1 MDSIFGKMLGRSS
14 SVLFIVLPLILSAYT
29 HLWNPIGFPA
39 VWVVEGQYMQRAM
52 QVLEGEG
59 LHEPRNIFAHF
70 YDHPFFGQIF
80 LAGML
85 AATDYPSSLSMPSSI
100 SINSIEILYLVPRL
114 FMGILAIIDTF
125 LVYKIS
131 EYRYNR
137 NVALIAS
144 ILFAVMPATWLLRKI
159 LLESLLLPLLLS
171 SILFAVYYSGG
182 RNESNPSTTVDYTKR
197 NLDQKVKTRNNNTFL
212 VLPMISGIFLG
223 LAIFVKIPIIT
234 MIPLVGYLILSRRRN
249 KSWRTLWVWIIPVIL
264 IPMIWPIY
272 AILVGD
278 FDQLSEDLTWNT
290 QRGDIQ
296 LDSAVSSILANSL
309 KYIFQIDP
317 VIFILGIVGIIFSEI
332 KRDVFILLWAI
343 PIIVFLFL
351 INFVSFFH
359 FIPLLPLFC
368 IAAAKMMIDLSNR
381 IKNMK
386 VRKIIPFAL
395 ISAIGI
401 FGLVSTTMLITSNV
415 TSSYFK
421 VYSFLVS
428 YLASQIG
435 LDYHN
440 DLTDKD
446 DDDKITMVGRHWT
459 QSFYWIPKYVLDVN
473 LDFKK
478 INRADDIKGSINDK
492 ERSLIIVDRSMR
504 KSFSSGKEI
513 SSKTETDTPS
523 YFLTPIAT
531 FNNDKPD
538 YAYIYPYTSMSENR
552 DIRWVQIREVN
563 FFARN
568 LTSINLT
575 K

>member
-1 MDSIFGKMLGRSS
+1 MLGRSS

-85 AATDYPSSLSMPSSI
+85 GATGYPNSLPMPSLI
-100 SINSIEILYLVPRL
+100 SINSIEMFYLVPRL

-171 SILFAVYYSGG
+171 SILFAVYYSS
-182 RNESNPSTTVDYTKR
+182 RKMSNPSTTADYVKM
-197 NLDQKVKTRNNNTFL
+197 NLDQKVKTKNNNNFMI
-212 VLPMISGIFLG
+212 LPMISGIFLG

-234 MIPLVGYLILSRRRN
+234 MTPLVAYLILSRRRD
-249 KSWRTLWVWIIPVIL
+249 KSRRAFWVWIIPVIL

-272 AILVGD
+272 SILVGD
-278 FDQLSEDLTWNT
+278 FDQLLEDLAWNT
-290 QRGDIQ
+290 QRGQVQ

-317 VIFILGIVGIIFSEI
+317 VIFSLGIAGIIFSEI
-332 KRDVFILLWAI
+332 KRDAFILLWAI

-359 FIPLLPLFC
+359 LIPLLPLFC
-368 IAAAKMMIDLSNR
+368 IAAAKMTIDLSNR
-381 IKNMK
+381 IKNIK
-386 VRKIIPFAL
+386 VRKIIPFAI

-428 YLASQIG
+428 YVANQTLH
-435 LDYHN
+435 DNHV
-440 DLTDKD
+440 DLTGKAN
-446 DDDKITMVGRHWT
+446 DDKIAIVGRHWT
-459 QSFYWIPKYVLDVN
+459 QSFYWIPKYVFDVD

-478 INRADDIKGSINDK
+478 INKADDIKGSINDK

-504 KSFSSGKEI
+504 ESLSLGNEI
-513 SSKTETDTPS
+513 SNKTETNTPS

-531 FNNDKPD
+531 FSNDNPA

-552 DIRWVQIREVN
+552 DIQWVQIREVN
-563 FFARN
+563 FSTHN
-568 LTSINLT
+568 LTSIN
-575 K
+575 

>member
-1 MDSIFGKMLGRSS
+1 MGPIFGKMLGRSS

-85 AATDYPSSLSMPSSI
+85 AATGYPSSLPMPSLI
-100 SINSIEILYLVPRL
+100 SINSIEMLYLVPRL

-171 SILFAVYYSGG
+171 SILFAVYYSSG
-182 RNESNPSTTVDYTKR
+182 RKMSNSSTAADYAKM
-197 NLDQKVKTRNNNTFL
+197 NLDQKVKTKNNNTFMI
-212 VLPMISGIFLG
+212 LPMISGIFLG

-234 MIPLVGYLILSRRRN
+234 MIPIVGYLILSRQRDKSRRA
-249 KSWRTLWVWIIPVIL
+249 LWVWIIPVIL

-272 AILVGD
+272 SILVGD
-278 FDQLSEDLTWNT
+278 FGQLLEDLTWNT
-290 QRGDIQ
+290 QRKEIQ

-317 VIFILGIVGIIFSEI
+317 VIFILGIAGIIFSEI
-332 KRDVFILLWAI
+332 KRDAFILLWAV

-359 FIPLLPLFC
+359 LIPLLPLFC
-368 IAAAKMMIDLSNR
+368 IAAAKMTIDLSNK
-381 IKNMK
+381 IKNIK
-386 VRKIIPFAL
+386 VRKIIPFAI

-428 YLASQIG
+428 YVANQMLHDNQV
-435 LDYHN
+435 
-440 DLTDKD
+440 DLTGKAN
-446 DDDKITMVGRHWT
+446 DDKIAVVGRHWT

-478 INRADDIKGSINDK
+478 INKADDIKRSINDK
-492 ERSLIIVDRSMR
+492 ERSLTIVDRSMR
-504 KSFSSGKEI
+504 ESLSSGKEI
-513 SSKTETDTPS
+513 SNKTETNTPS
-523 YFLTPIAT
+523 YFLTPIVT
-531 FNNDKPD
+531 FSNDNPA

-552 DIRWVQIREVN
+552 DIQWVQISEVN
-563 FFARN
+563 FSARN
-568 LTSINLT
+568 LD
-575 K
+575 

>member
-1 MDSIFGKMLGRSS
+1 MGPIFGKMLGRSS

-85 AATDYPSSLSMPSSI
+85 TAVTGYPSSLPMPSLI
-100 SINSIEILYLVPRL
+100 SINSIEMLYLVPRL
-114 FMGILAIIDTF
+114 FMGIFAIIDTF

-171 SILFAVYYSGG
+171 SILFAVYYSSS
-182 RNESNPSTTVDYTKR
+182 RKTSNTSTAADYAKM
-197 NLDQKVKTRNNNTFL
+197 NLVQKVKRKNNNTFMI
-212 VLPMISGIFLG
+212 LPMISGIFLG

-234 MIPLVGYLILSRRRN
+234 MIPIVGYLILSRRRD
-249 KSWRTLWVWIIPVIL
+249 KSWRALWVWIIPVIL

-272 AILVGD
+272 SILVGD
-278 FDQLSEDLTWNT
+278 FDQLLEDLTWNT
-290 QRGDIQ
+290 QRGEIQ

-317 VIFILGIVGIIFSEI
+317 VIFILGIAGIIFSEI
-332 KRDVFILLWAI
+332 KRDAFILLWAV
-343 PIIVFLFL
+343 PIIIFLFL

-359 FIPLLPLFC
+359 LIPLLPLFC
-368 IAAAKMMIDLSNR
+368 IAAAKMTIDLSNR
-381 IKNMK
+381 IKNIK
-386 VRKIIPFAL
+386 VRKIIPFAI

-428 YLASQIG
+428 YVANQMLHDNQV
-435 LDYHN
+435 
-440 DLTDKD
+440 DLTGKAN
-446 DDDKITMVGRHWT
+446 DDKIAMVGRHWT

-478 INRADDIKGSINDK
+478 INKADDIEGSINDK

-504 KSFSSGKEI
+504 ESLSSGKEI
-513 SSKTETDTPS
+513 SNKTETNTPS
-523 YFLTPIAT
+523 YFSTPIAT
-531 FNNDKPD
+531 FSNDNPG

-552 DIRWVQIREVN
+552 DIQWVQIREVN
-563 FFARN
+563 FPTRN
-568 LTSINLT
+568 LD
-575 K
+575 

>member
-1 MDSIFGKMLGRSS
+1 MGPKFGKMLGRSS

-39 VWVVEGQYMQRAM
+39 VWIVEGQYMQRAM

-85 AATDYPSSLSMPSSI
+85 ATTGYPSSLSMPSLI
-100 SINSIEILYLVPRL
+100 SINSIEMLYLVPRL

-144 ILFAVMPATWLLRKI
+144 ILFAVMPTTWLLRKI

-171 SILFAVYYSGG
+171 SILFAVYFSSS
-182 RNESNPSTTVDYTKR
+182 RKLSNPGTAADYPKM
-197 NLDQKVKTRNNNTFL
+197 NLDQKVKTKNNNIFMI
-212 VLPMISGIFLG
+212 LPMISGIFLG

-234 MIPLVGYLILSRRRN
+234 MIPLVGYLILSRRCD
-249 KSWRTLWVWIIPVIL
+249 KSRRALWVWIIPVIL

-272 AILVGD
+272 SILVGD
-278 FDQLSEDLTWNT
+278 FDQLLEDLTWNT
-290 QRGDIQ
+290 QRGQVQ

-317 VIFILGIVGIIFSEI
+317 VIFILGIAGIIFSEI
-332 KRDVFILLWAI
+332 KRDAFILLWAI

-359 FIPLLPLFC
+359 LIPLLPLFC
-368 IAAAKMMIDLSNR
+368 IAASKMTIDLSNR
-381 IKNMK
+381 IKNIK
-386 VRKIIPFAL
+386 VRKIIPFAI

-421 VYSFLVS
+421 VYSFLIS
-428 YLASQIG
+428 YVVNQI
-435 LDYHN
+435 LHDN
-440 DLTDKD
+440 QLDLTGKAN
-446 DDDKITMVGRHWT
+446 DDKIVMVGRHWT

-478 INRADDIKGSINDK
+478 INKADDIKGSINDK

-504 KSFSSGKEI
+504 ESLSAGKEI
-513 SSKTETDTPS
+513 SNKTETNTSS
-523 YFLTPIAT
+523 YLLTPIAT
-531 FNNDKPD
+531 FSNDNPA

-552 DIRWVQIREVN
+552 DILWVQISEVN
-563 FFARN
+563 FSTRD
-568 LTSINLT
+568 LE
-575 K
+575 

>member
-1 MDSIFGKMLGRSS
+1 MGPIFGKMLGRSS

-59 LHEPRNIFAHF
+59 LHEPRDIFAHF

-85 AATDYPSSLSMPSSI
+85 AATGYPNSLTMPSLI
-100 SINSIEILYLVPRL
+100 SINSIEMLYLVPRL

-144 ILFAVMPATWLLRKI
+144 ILFAVMPTTWLLRKI

-171 SILFAVYYSGG
+171 SILFAVYYSSS
-182 RNESNPSTTVDYTKR
+182 RKTSNSSTTTDYAKM
-197 NLDQKVKTRNNNTFL
+197 NLDQEAKTTNNITFM

-234 MIPLVGYLILSRRRN
+234 MIPIVGYLILSRRRD
-249 KSWRTLWVWIIPVIL
+249 KSRRALWVWIIPVIL

-272 AILVGD
+272 SILVGD
-278 FDQLSEDLTWNT
+278 FNQLLEDLTWNT
-290 QRGDIQ
+290 QRGEIQ
-296 LDSAVSSILANSL
+296 LDSAVSSILVNSL

-317 VIFILGIVGIIFSEI
+317 VIFILGIAGIIFSEI
-332 KRDVFILLWAI
+332 KRDAFILLWAV

-359 FIPLLPLFC
+359 LIPLLPLFC
-368 IAAAKMMIDLSNR
+368 IAAAKMTIDLSNR
-381 IKNMK
+381 IKNIK
-386 VRKIIPFAL
+386 VRKIIPFAI

-401 FGLVSTTMLITSNV
+401 FGLASTTMLITSNV

-421 VYSFLVS
+421 VYSFFVS
-428 YLASQIG
+428 YVANQMLNDNH
-435 LDYHN
+435 L
-440 DLTDKD
+440 DLTGKAN
-446 DDDKITMVGRHWT
+446 DDKVAMVGRHWT
-459 QSFYWIPKYVLDVN
+459 RGFYWIPKYVLDVN

-478 INRADDIKGSINDK
+478 INKADDIKGSINDK

-504 KSFSSGKEI
+504 ESLSSGKEI
-513 SSKTETDTPS
+513 SNKTETNAS
-523 YFLTPIAT
+523 SFFLTHIAT
-531 FNNDKPD
+531 FSNDNPG

-552 DIRWVQIREVN
+552 DIQWVEIREVN
-563 FFARN
+563 FSTRN
-568 LTSINLT
+568 LTSTN
-575 K
+575 

>member
-1 MDSIFGKMLGRSS
+1 
-14 SVLFIVLPLILSAYT
+14 
-29 HLWNPIGFPA
+29 
-39 VWVVEGQYMQRAM
+39 M

-171 SILFAVYYSGG
+171 SILFAVYYSSG
-182 RNESNPSTTVDYTKR
+182 RNESSPSTTVDYTKR

-317 VIFILGIVGIIFSEI
+317 VISILGIVGIIFSEI

-435 LDYHN
+435 LDNHN

-531 FNNDKPD
+531 FNNDKTD

-563 FFARN
+563 FSARN

>member
-1 MDSIFGKMLGRSS
+1 MLGRSS

-85 AATDYPSSLSMPSSI
+85 GATGYPNSLPMPSLI
-100 SINSIEILYLVPRL
+100 SINSIEMFYLVPRL

-171 SILFAVYYSGG
+171 SILFAVYFSSS
-182 RNESNPSTTVDYTKR
+182 RKTSNSSTTTDYAKM
-197 NLDQKVKTRNNNTFL
+197 NLDQKVKRKNNNTL
-212 VLPMISGIFLG
+212 MILPMISGIFLG

-234 MIPLVGYLILSRRRN
+234 MTPLVAYLILSRRRD
-249 KSWRTLWVWIIPVIL
+249 KSRRAFWVWIIPVIL

-272 AILVGD
+272 SILVGD
-278 FDQLSEDLTWNT
+278 FDQLLEDLAWNT
-290 QRGDIQ
+290 QRGQVQ

-317 VIFILGIVGIIFSEI
+317 VIFILGIAGIIFSEI
-332 KRDVFILLWAI
+332 KRDAFILLWAI

-359 FIPLLPLFC
+359 LIPLLPLFC
-368 IAAAKMMIDLSNR
+368 IAAAKMTIDLSNR
-381 IKNMK
+381 IKNIK
-386 VRKIIPFAL
+386 VRKIIPFAI

-428 YLASQIG
+428 YVANQTLH
-435 LDYHN
+435 DNHV
-440 DLTDKD
+440 DLTGKAN
-446 DDDKITMVGRHWT
+446 DDKIAIVGRHWT
-459 QSFYWIPKYVLDVN
+459 QSFYWIPKYVFDVD

-478 INRADDIKGSINDK
+478 INKADDIKGSINDK

-504 KSFSSGKEI
+504 ESLSLGNEI
-513 SSKTETDTPS
+513 SNKTETNTPS

-531 FNNDKPD
+531 FSNDNPA

-552 DIRWVQIREVN
+552 DIQWVQIREVN
-563 FFARN
+563 FSTHN
-568 LTSINLT
+568 LTSIN
-575 K
+575 

>member
-1 MDSIFGKMLGRSS
+1 MLGRSS
-14 SVLFIVLPLILSAYT
+14 PVLFIALPLILSAYT

-85 AATDYPSSLSMPSSI
+85 AATDYPSSPTRTSSI
-100 SINSIEILYLVPRL
+100 SINSIEMLYLVPRL
-114 FMGILAIIDTF
+114 FMGILAVIDTF

-144 ILFAVMPATWLLRKI
+144 ILFAVMPATWILRKI

-171 SILFAVYYSGG
+171 SILFAVYYS
-182 RNESNPSTTVDYTKR
+182 NTKASNSSTSTTNCTKKDL
-197 NLDQKVKTRNNNTFL
+197 NQKMRNNSTSM
-212 VLPMISGIFLG
+212 VLPLISGIFLG
-223 LAIFVKIPIIT
+223 LTIFIKIPILT
-234 MIPLVGYLILSRRRN
+234 MTPLVGYLVTSRRCNR
-249 KSWRTLWVWIIPVIL
+249 SWRSLGAWVVPVIL

-278 FDQLSEDLTWNT
+278 FDQLLEDLIWNT
-290 QRGDIQ
+290 QRGEIQ
-296 LDSAVSSILANSL
+296 LDSAVSGILVNSL

-317 VIFILGIVGIIFSEI
+317 VILVLGIAGIIFSEI
-332 KRDVFILLWAI
+332 KRDSFILLWAI

-359 FIPLLPLFC
+359 LIPLLPLFC

-381 IKNMK
+381 IKNIK
-386 VRKIIPFAL
+386 VRKILPFA
-395 ISAIGI
+395 IVSAVGI
-401 FGLVSTTMLITSNV
+401 FGLISTTMLIASNV

-421 VYSFLVS
+421 VYSFLVL
-428 YLASQIG
+428 YLANQIG
-435 LDYHN
+435 LDN
-440 DLTDKD
+440 PDDPTDKD
-446 DDDKITMVGRHWT
+446 DKIAIVGRHWT

-478 INRADDIKGSINDK
+478 INKADDIKGSINDK
-492 ERSLIIVDRSMR
+492 ERSLVIVDRSMR
-504 KSFSSGKEI
+504 ESFFPGKEI
-513 SSKTETDTPS
+513 SNKTETNTPS
-523 YFLTPIAT
+523 YFLIPIAT
-531 FNNDKPD
+531 FNNDNPD
-538 YAYIYPYTSMSENR
+538 HAYIYPYTSMSENR
-552 DIRWVQIREVN
+552 DIQWVQIREVN
-563 FFARN
+563 FSTSN
-568 LTSINLT
+568 LE
-575 K
+575 

>member
-1 MDSIFGKMLGRSS
+1 MPGRSS

-80 LAGML
+80 LAGIL
-85 AATDYPSSLSMPSSI
+85 GAIAYPNSLPMPSLI
-100 SINSIEILYLVPRL
+100 SINSIEMFYLVPRL

-131 EYRYNR
+131 EYRFNR

-171 SILFAVYYSGG
+171 SILFAVYYSS
-182 RNESNPSTTVDYTKR
+182 RKTSNSSTTTDYA
-197 NLDQKVKTRNNNTFL
+197 NINMDQKVKTKNNNIF
-212 VLPMISGIFLG
+212 VILPMISGIFLG

-234 MIPLVGYLILSRRRN
+234 MIPLVGYLMLSRRRD
-249 KSWRTLWVWIIPVIL
+249 KSRRALWVWIIPVIL

-272 AILVGD
+272 SILVGD
-278 FDQLSEDLTWNT
+278 FDQLLEDLAWNT
-290 QRGDIQ
+290 QRGEIQ

-317 VIFILGIVGIIFSEI
+317 VIFILGIAGIIFSEI
-332 KRDVFILLWAI
+332 KRDAFILLWAI

-359 FIPLLPLFC
+359 LIPLLPLFC
-368 IAAAKMMIDLSNR
+368 IAAAKMTIDLSNR
-381 IKNMK
+381 IKNIK
-386 VRKIIPFAL
+386 VRKIIPLAM

-428 YLASQIG
+428 YVANQIPH
-435 LDYHN
+435 DNHV
-440 DLTDKD
+440 DLTGKAE
-446 DDDKITMVGRHWT
+446 DDKIAMVGRHWT
-459 QSFYWIPKYVLDVN
+459 QSFYWIPKYVFDVD

-478 INRADDIKGSINDK
+478 INKADDIKGSINDK

-504 KSFSSGKEI
+504 ESLSSGNEI
-513 SSKTETDTPS
+513 SNKTETNTWS

-531 FNNDKPD
+531 FSNDNPD

-552 DIRWVQIREVN
+552 DIQWVQVREVN
-563 FFARN
+563 FSTHN
-568 LTSINLT
+568 LE
-575 K
+575 

>member
-1 MDSIFGKMLGRSS
+1 MLGRSS
-14 SVLFIVLPLILSAYT
+14 PVLFIALPLILSAYT

-39 VWVVEGQYMQRAM
+39 VWVVEGQYVQRAM

-85 AATDYPSSLSMPSSI
+85 AATDYPSSPTKTSSI
-100 SINSIEILYLVPRL
+100 SINSIEMLYLVPRL
-114 FMGILAIIDTF
+114 FMGILAVIDTF

-144 ILFAVMPATWLLRKI
+144 ILFAVMPATWILRKI

-171 SILFAVYYSGG
+171 SILFAVYYSS
-182 RNESNPSTTVDYTKR
+182 RKKSNPSTTVNYTKR
-197 NLDQKVKTRNNNTFL
+197 NLDQEVKARNNSTSM
-212 VLPMISGIFLG
+212 VLPLISGIFLG
-223 LAIFVKIPIIT
+223 LAIFIKIPILT
-234 MIPLVGYLILSRRRN
+234 MTSLVGYLITSRRCNR
-249 KSWRTLWVWIIPVIL
+249 SWRSLGAWVVPVIL

-278 FDQLSEDLTWNT
+278 FDQLLEDLMWNT
-290 QRGDIQ
+290 QRGEIQ
-296 LDSAVSSILANSL
+296 LDSAVSGILVNSL

-317 VIFILGIVGIIFSEI
+317 VILVLGIAGIIFSEI
-332 KRDVFILLWAI
+332 KRDSFILLWAI
-343 PIIVFLFL
+343 PIIIFLFL

-359 FIPLLPLFC
+359 LIPLLPLFC

-381 IKNMK
+381 IKNVK
-386 VRKIIPFAL
+386 VRKILPFAT

-401 FGLVSTTMLITSNV
+401 FGLISTTMLITSNV

-421 VYSFLVS
+421 VYSFLVL
-428 YLASQIG
+428 YLANQIG
-435 LDYHN
+435 LDN
-440 DLTDKD
+440 PDDPTDKD
-446 DDDKITMVGRHWT
+446 DKIAIVGRHWT
-459 QSFYWIPKYVLDVN
+459 QSFYWIPKYVLDLN

-478 INRADDIKGSINDK
+478 INKADDINGSINDK

-504 KSFSSGKEI
+504 ESFFPGKEI
-513 SSKTETDTPS
+513 SNKTETNTPS
-523 YFLTPIAT
+523 YFLIPIAT
-531 FNNDKPD
+531 FNNDNPD
-538 YAYIYPYTSMSENR
+538 HAYIYPYTSMSENR
-552 DIRWVQIREVN
+552 DIQWVQIREVN
-563 FFARN
+563 FFTSN
-568 LTSINLT
+568 LSSLN
-575 K
+575 

>member
-1 MDSIFGKMLGRSS
+1 MGPIFGKMLGRSS

-80 LAGML
+80 LAGIL
-85 AATDYPSSLSMPSSI
+85 GAIAYPNSLPMPSLI
-100 SINSIEILYLVPRL
+100 SINSIEMFYLVPRL

-131 EYRYNR
+131 EYRFNR

-171 SILFAVYYSGG
+171 SILFAVYYSS
-182 RNESNPSTTVDYTKR
+182 RKTSNSSTTTDYA
-197 NLDQKVKTRNNNTFL
+197 NINMDQKVKTKNNNIF
-212 VLPMISGIFLG
+212 VILPMISGIFLG

-234 MIPLVGYLILSRRRN
+234 MIPLVGYLMLSRRRD
-249 KSWRTLWVWIIPVIL
+249 KSRRALWVWIIPVIL

-272 AILVGD
+272 SILVGD
-278 FDQLSEDLTWNT
+278 FDQLLEDLAWNT
-290 QRGDIQ
+290 QRGEIQ

-317 VIFILGIVGIIFSEI
+317 VIFILGIAGIIFSEI
-332 KRDVFILLWAI
+332 KRDAFILLWAI

-359 FIPLLPLFC
+359 LIPLLPLFC
-368 IAAAKMMIDLSNR
+368 IAAAKMTIDLSNR
-381 IKNMK
+381 IKNIK
-386 VRKIIPFAL
+386 VRKIIPFAI

-428 YLASQIG
+428 YVANQI
-435 LDYHN
+435 LHDNHV
-440 DLTDKD
+440 DLTGKAE
-446 DDDKITMVGRHWT
+446 DDKIAMVGRHWT
-459 QSFYWIPKYVLDVN
+459 QSFYWIPKYVFDVD

-478 INRADDIKGSINDK
+478 INKADDIKGSINDK

-504 KSFSSGKEI
+504 ESLSSGNEI
-513 SSKTETDTPS
+513 SNKTETNTWS

-531 FNNDKPD
+531 FSNDNPD

-552 DIRWVQIREVN
+552 DIQWVQVREVN
-563 FFARN
+563 FSTHN
-568 LTSINLT
+568 LE
-575 K
+575 

>member
-1 MDSIFGKMLGRSS
+1 MLGRSS
-14 SVLFIVLPLILSAYT
+14 PVLFIALPLILSAYT

-39 VWVVEGQYMQRAM
+39 VWVVEGQYMQRAI

-85 AATDYPSSLSMPSSI
+85 AATDYPSSPTKSSSI
-100 SINSIEILYLVPRL
+100 SINSIEMLYLVPRL

-144 ILFAVMPATWLLRKI
+144 ILFAVMPATWILRKI

-171 SILFAVYYSGG
+171 SILFAVYYSSS
-182 RNESNPSTTVDYTKR
+182 RKKSNPSTTVNYTKR
-197 NLDQKVKTRNNNTFL
+197 NLDQEVKARNNNTFM
-212 VLPMISGIFLG
+212 VLPVISGIFLG

-234 MIPLVGYLILSRRRN
+234 MIPLVGYLILSRRRD
-249 KSWRTLWVWIIPVIL
+249 KSWRNFWAWIVPVIL

-278 FDQLSEDLTWNT
+278 FDKLLEDLTWNI
-290 QRGDIQ
+290 QRGEIQ
-296 LDSAVSSILANSL
+296 LDSAVSSILVNSL

-317 VIFILGIVGIIFSEI
+317 VIFILGIAGIIFSEI
-332 KRDVFILLWAI
+332 KRDIFILLWAI

-359 FIPLLPLFC
+359 LVPLLPLFC
-368 IAAAKMMIDLSNR
+368 IAAAKMLIDLSNR
-381 IKNMK
+381 IKNIK
-386 VRKIIPFAL
+386 VRKILPFAI
-395 ISAIGI
+395 ISAIGV

-428 YLASQIG
+428 YLANQIG
-435 LDYHN
+435 LDN
-440 DLTDKD
+440 PDDLTDKD
-446 DDDKITMVGRHWT
+446 DDDKIAMIGRHWT
-459 QSFYWIPKYVLDVN
+459 QSFYWIPKYVFDVN

-478 INRADDIKGSINDK
+478 INKADDIKGSINDK

-504 KSFSSGKEI
+504 ESFSPGKEI
-513 SSKTETDTPS
+513 TNKTETNTPS
-523 YFLTPIAT
+523 YFLTHIAT
-531 FNNDKPD
+531 FNNDNPD

-552 DIRWVQIREVN
+552 DIQWVQIREVN
-563 FFARN
+563 FSTRN
-568 LTSINLT
+568 LSSLN
-575 K
+575 

>member
-1 MDSIFGKMLGRSS
+1 
-14 SVLFIVLPLILSAYT
+14 
-29 HLWNPIGFPA
+29 
-39 VWVVEGQYMQRAM
+39 
-52 QVLEGEG
+52 
-59 LHEPRNIFAHF
+59 
-70 YDHPFFGQIF
+70 
-80 LAGML
+80 
-85 AATDYPSSLSMPSSI
+85 
-100 SINSIEILYLVPRL
+100 
-114 FMGILAIIDTF
+114 
-125 LVYKIS
+125 
-131 EYRYNR
+131 
-137 NVALIAS
+137 
-144 ILFAVMPATWLLRKI
+144 
-159 LLESLLLPLLLS
+159 
-171 SILFAVYYSGG
+171 
-182 RNESNPSTTVDYTKR
+182 
-197 NLDQKVKTRNNNTFL
+197 
-212 VLPMISGIFLG
+212 MISGIFLG

-234 MIPLVGYLILSRRRN
+234 MIPLVGYLLLSRRRN
-249 KSWRTLWVWIIPVIL
+249 KSWRTLWIWIIPVIL

-368 IAAAKMMIDLSNR
+368 IAAAKMIIDLSNR

-435 LDYHN
+435 LDNHN

-531 FNNDKPD
+531 FSNDKPD

-563 FFARN
+563 FSSRN

>member
-1 MDSIFGKMLGRSS
+1 MGPIFGKMLGRSS

-85 AATDYPSSLSMPSSI
+85 AATDYPSSLPMPSLF
-100 SINSIEILYLVPRL
+100 SINSIEMLYLVPRL

-171 SILFAVYYSGG
+171 SILFAVYYSS
-182 RNESNPSTTVDYTKR
+182 RKTSNSNTTTDYAKT
-197 NLDQKVKTRNNNTFL
+197 NLDQKVKTKNNNTFMI
-212 VLPMISGIFLG
+212 LPMISGIFLG

-234 MIPLVGYLILSRRRN
+234 MIPLVGYLILSRRRH
-249 KSWRTLWVWIIPVIL
+249 KSRRALWVWIIPVIL

-272 AILVGD
+272 SILVGD
-278 FDQLSEDLTWNT
+278 FDQLLKDLTWNT
-290 QRGDIQ
+290 QRGKVQ

-317 VIFILGIVGIIFSEI
+317 VIFILGIAGIIFSEI
-332 KRDVFILLWAI
+332 KRDAFILLWAI

-359 FIPLLPLFC
+359 LIPLLPLFC
-368 IAAAKMMIDLSNR
+368 IAAAKMTVDLSNR
-381 IKNMK
+381 ITNMK
-386 VRKIIPFAL
+386 VRKIIPLAM

-428 YLASQIG
+428 YLANQI
-435 LDYHN
+435 LHN
-440 DLTDKD
+440 NHVDLTSKAE
-446 DDDKITMVGRHWT
+446 DDKIAMVGRHWT
-459 QSFYWIPKYVLDVN
+459 QSFYWVPKYVLDVD

-478 INRADDIKGSINDK
+478 INKADDIKGSINDK

-504 KSFSSGKEI
+504 ESLSSGNEI
-513 SSKTETDTPS
+513 SNKTETNTPS

-531 FNNDKPD
+531 FSNDNPA
-538 YAYIYPYTSMSENR
+538 YVYIYPYTSMSENR
-552 DIRWVQIREVN
+552 DIQWIQIREVN
-563 FFARN
+563 FSTRN
-568 LTSINLT
+568 LE
-575 K
+575 

>member
-1 MDSIFGKMLGRSS
+1 MDPIFGKMLGRSS

-52 QVLEGEG
+52 QVLGGEG

-80 LAGML
+80 LAGIL
-85 AATDYPSSLSMPSSI
+85 AATDYPGSLPMPSSI
-100 SINSIEILYLVPRL
+100 SINSIEMLYLVPRL
-114 FMGILAIIDTF
+114 FVGILAIIDTF
-125 LVYKIS
+125 LIYKIS
-131 EYRYNR
+131 EHRYNR

-171 SILFAVYYSGG
+171 SILFAVYYSS
-182 RNESNPSTTVDYTKR
+182 RRKESNPSTTVDHTKR

-234 MIPLVGYLILSRRRN
+234 MIPLIGYLILSHRRD
-249 KSWRTLWVWIIPVIL
+249 KSWRALWVWIIPVIL

-278 FDQLSEDLTWNT
+278 FDQLLEDLTWNT
-290 QRGDIQ
+290 QRGEIQ

-317 VIFILGIVGIIFSEI
+317 VIFILGITGIIFSEI
-332 KRDVFILLWAI
+332 KRDVFILLWTI

-359 FIPLLPLFC
+359 LIPLLPLFC

-386 VRKIIPFAL
+386 VKKIIPFAI

-435 LDYHN
+435 LDNHD
-440 DLTDKD
+440 DLTDKVD
-446 DDDKITMVGRHWT
+446 DDDKIVLVGRHWT

-478 INRADDIKGSINDK
+478 INRVDDIKGSINDK
-492 ERSLIIVDRSMR
+492 ERSLIIVDRFMR
-504 KSFSSGKEI
+504 ESLSSGKEI
-513 SSKTETDTPS
+513 SNKTKIDTPS

-531 FNNDKPD
+531 FNNDDPD
-538 YAYIYPYTSMSENR
+538 YAYVYPYTSMSENR

-563 FFARN
+563 FPIRN
-568 LTSINLT
+568 LD
-575 K
+575 

>member
-1 MDSIFGKMLGRSS
+1 MGPIFGKMQGRSS

-29 HLWNPIGFPA
+29 HLWNPTGFPA

-85 AATDYPSSLSMPSSI
+85 GATGYPNSLPMPSLI
-100 SINSIEILYLVPRL
+100 SINSIEMLYLVPRL

-171 SILFAVYYSGG
+171 AILFAVYYSSS
-182 RNESNPSTTVDYTKR
+182 RKMSNTSATADYAKM
-197 NLDQKVKTRNNNTFL
+197 NLDQKVKTKNNNIFMI
-212 VLPMISGIFLG
+212 LPMISGIFLG

-234 MIPLVGYLILSRRRN
+234 MIPLVGYLILSRRHD
-249 KSWRTLWVWIIPVIL
+249 KSRRALWVWIIPVIL

-272 AILVGD
+272 SILVGD
-278 FDQLSEDLTWNT
+278 FDQLLEDLAWNT
-290 QRGDIQ
+290 QRGQVQ

-317 VIFILGIVGIIFSEI
+317 VIFILGIAGIIFSEI
-332 KRDVFILLWAI
+332 KRDAFILLWAI

-359 FIPLLPLFC
+359 LIPLLPLFC
-368 IAAAKMMIDLSNR
+368 IAAAKMTIDLSNR
-381 IKNMK
+381 ITNMK
-386 VRKIIPFAL
+386 VRKIIPVAM

-428 YLASQIG
+428 YLANQI
-435 LDYHN
+435 LHN
-440 DLTDKD
+440 NHVDLTGKAE
-446 DDDKITMVGRHWT
+446 DDKIAMVGRHWT
-459 QSFYWIPKYVLDVN
+459 QSFYWIPKYVLDVD

-478 INRADDIKGSINDK
+478 INKADDIKGSINDK

-504 KSFSSGKEI
+504 ESLSSGNEI
-513 SSKTETDTPS
+513 SNKTETNTPS

-531 FNNDKPD
+531 FSDDNPA

-552 DIRWVQIREVN
+552 DIQWVQIRELN
-563 FFARN
+563 FSTHN
-568 LTSINLT
+568 LTSIN
-575 K
+575 

>member
-1 MDSIFGKMLGRSS
+1 
-14 SVLFIVLPLILSAYT
+14 
-29 HLWNPIGFPA
+29 
-39 VWVVEGQYMQRAM
+39 MQRAM

-85 AATDYPSSLSMPSSI
+85 GATGYPNSLPMPSLI
-100 SINSIEILYLVPRL
+100 SINSIEMFYLVPRL

-171 SILFAVYYSGG
+171 SILFAVYYSS
-182 RNESNPSTTVDYTKR
+182 RKMSNPSTTADYVKM
-197 NLDQKVKTRNNNTFL
+197 NLDQKVKTKNNNNFMI
-212 VLPMISGIFLG
+212 LPMISGIFLG

-234 MIPLVGYLILSRRRN
+234 MTPLVAYLILSRRRD
-249 KSWRTLWVWIIPVIL
+249 KSRRAFWVWIIPVIL

-272 AILVGD
+272 SILVGD
-278 FDQLSEDLTWNT
+278 FDQLLEDLAWNT
-290 QRGDIQ
+290 QRGQVQ

-317 VIFILGIVGIIFSEI
+317 VIFSLGIAGIIFSEI
-332 KRDVFILLWAI
+332 KRDAFILLWAI

-359 FIPLLPLFC
+359 LIPLLPLFC
-368 IAAAKMMIDLSNR
+368 IAAAKMTIDLSNR
-381 IKNMK
+381 IKNIK
-386 VRKIIPFAL
+386 VRKIIPFAI

-428 YLASQIG
+428 YVANQTLH
-435 LDYHN
+435 DNHV
-440 DLTDKD
+440 DLTGKAN
-446 DDDKITMVGRHWT
+446 DDKIAIVGRHWT
-459 QSFYWIPKYVLDVN
+459 QSFYWIPKYVFDVD

-478 INRADDIKGSINDK
+478 INKADDIKGSINDK

-504 KSFSSGKEI
+504 ESLSLGNEI
-513 SSKTETDTPS
+513 SNKTETNTPS

-531 FNNDKPD
+531 FSNDNPA

-552 DIRWVQIREVN
+552 DIQWVQIREVN
-563 FFARN
+563 FSTHN
-568 LTSINLT
+568 LTSIN
-575 K
+575 

>member
-1 MDSIFGKMLGRSS
+1 MLGRSS

-85 AATDYPSSLSMPSSI
+85 AATDYPSSLPMPSLF
-100 SINSIEILYLVPRL
+100 SINSIEMLYLVPRL

-171 SILFAVYYSGG
+171 SILFAVYYSS
-182 RNESNPSTTVDYTKR
+182 RKTSNSITTIDYAKM
-197 NLDQKVKTRNNNTFL
+197 NLDQKVKTKNNNIFMI
-212 VLPMISGIFLG
+212 LPMISGIFLG

-234 MIPLVGYLILSRRRN
+234 MIPLVGYLILSRRRD
-249 KSWRTLWVWIIPVIL
+249 KSRRALWGWIIPVIL

-272 AILVGD
+272 SISVGD
-278 FDQLSEDLTWNT
+278 FDQLLEDLAWNT
-290 QRGDIQ
+290 QRGQVQ

-309 KYIFQIDP
+309 KYFFQIDP
-317 VIFILGIVGIIFSEI
+317 VIVILGIAGIIFSEI
-332 KRDVFILLWAI
+332 KRDAFILLWAI

-359 FIPLLPLFC
+359 LIPLLPLFC
-368 IAAAKMMIDLSNR
+368 IAAAKMTIDLSNR
-381 IKNMK
+381 ITNMR
-386 VRKIIPFAL
+386 VRKIIPLAM

-428 YLASQIG
+428 YLANQI
-435 LDYHN
+435 LHN
-440 DLTDKD
+440 NHVDLTGKAE
-446 DDDKITMVGRHWT
+446 DDKIAMVGRHWT
-459 QSFYWIPKYVLDVN
+459 QSFYWIPKYVLDVD

-478 INRADDIKGSINDK
+478 INKADDIKGSINDK

-504 KSFSSGKEI
+504 ESLPSGNEI
-513 SSKTETDTPS
+513 YNKAETNTPS

-531 FNNDKPD
+531 FSNDNPA
-538 YAYIYPYTSMSENR
+538 YVYIYPYTSMSENR
-552 DIRWVQIREVN
+552 DIQWVQIREVN
-563 FFARN
+563 FSTRN
-568 LTSINLT
+568 LTSIN
-575 K
+575 